1 MPVRQPA
8 PAARPVAI
16 TEQGEAGK
24 PAGKSWFK
32 LPGASDDEMPDIRM
46 KQPYAQDK
54 SMLVMLMLW
63 LFLGGLGVHRFY
75 LGHKILGIAI
85 LVIGTAG
92 AFLFFSS
99 AVTIFQ
105 TYQVTG
111 KLVFS
116 SMISYALLTII
127 HFVWVMFDGVYIVIR
142 KLVSG

>member
-1 MPVRQPA
+1 
-8 PAARPVAI
+8 
-16 TEQGEAGK
+16 
-24 PAGKSWFK
+24 
-32 LPGASDDEMPDIRM
+32 M